1 MRRHKKLSI
10 RSAGEF
16 VMQHSKVL
24 LAYEQIEIPERD
36 WLICGLLWVGLGTL
50 ALVPF
55 GVAARVGRGLF
66 AFMLIVHTI
75 EALYTAIRAWRL
87 RLDAQSWFLR
97 TVVLGSLALLALET
111 HIRRTPRLRSVR

>member
-75 EALYTAIRAWRL
+75 EALYTAIRAWRHG
-87 RLDAQSWFLR
+87 
-97 TVVLGSLALLALET
+97 LGSPMST
-111 HIRRTPRLRSVR
+111 TGGCTRWWCCG

>member
-1 MRRHKKLSI
+1 MQQKKT
-10 RSAGEF
+10 
-16 VMQHSKVL
+16 L
-24 LAYEQIEIPERD
+24 LTHDRIEIPERD
-36 WLICGLLWVGLGTL
+36 WLICGLLWVGVGTL
-50 ALVPF
+50 ALGPF
-55 GVAARVGRGLF
+55 GFAARVGRGLF

-87 RLDAQSWFLR
+87 GLSTQSWFLR